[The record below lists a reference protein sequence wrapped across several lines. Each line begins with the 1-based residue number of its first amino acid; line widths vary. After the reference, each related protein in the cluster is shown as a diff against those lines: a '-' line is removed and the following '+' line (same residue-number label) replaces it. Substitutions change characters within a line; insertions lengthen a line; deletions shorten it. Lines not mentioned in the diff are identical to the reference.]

1 MGSNPEPRAHI
12 QIWRL
17 PKMRVP
23 PNYPFLFVRFSN
35 IKPSSY
41 WGFPFMETP
50 IFMDLCTEPPKN
62 KTSSHHRFP
71 KLWISHWENCE
82 THFFQQIQVLP
93 TQGCRTSL
101 APNRWTCSAL
111 PPAPLLPHAAPQA
124 REAPRAAH
132 PRREGWRSPK
142 LLANFGAV
150 VAEMTQIEEFLKWW
164 YPQMGMDQYLLIP
177 FLGEWTSIYQL
188 FWCSPGVHGFDT
200 LPNIPKSSETRPS
213 LVMVDAD

>member
-23 PNYPFLFVRFSN
+23 PNYPFLFARFSN

-71 KLWISHWENCE
+71 KSSISHWDPIGKTVKNI
-82 THFFQQIQVLP
+82 FFSKSKYFQRQ
-93 TQGCRTSL
+93 CRTSL

-124 REAPRAAH
+124 REGPRAAH

-142 LLANFGAV
+142 LLGSFGAV
-150 VAEMTQIEEFLKWW
+150 VVEMTQIEGFLKWW
-164 YPQMGMDQYLLIP
+164 YPPI
-177 FLGEWTSIYQL
+177 
-188 FWCSPGVHGFDT
+188 
-200 LPNIPKSSETRPS
+200 N
-213 LVMVDAD
+213 